1 LSASTFLRP
10 FCRQF
15 EERSGSLL
23 DRYGK
28 DHIIT
33 LVYHPL
39 GHLDRLSSSHG
50 YSSRAAGA

>member
-1 LSASTFLRP
+1 MSASTFLCP